1 MKHAILSLLLLV
13 SGIPGFAQKE
23 KVVETSD
30 RRKPDWIGR
39 SDASALSVTEVGETL
54 AEASARCMN
63 TIRQQVVTAIA
74 VNVSSTETM
83 TSRQIT
89 RDNLMSV
96 MTDYSSELMT
106 EAGQLPYLN
115 DLTLS
120 NAEAIYWER
129 IYSKRDKSYR
139 YEYSVRYPFS
149 EATRRQLIDAFLAI
163 DNAKVARMEALRGE
177 SETLTDLDRITPALN
192 ELDELERYFFD
203 AMRRN
208 EVVTLRRNF
217 LGLYSRISIE
227 VEEESLGRCIYSLT
241 LDGRRVTTSQQP
253 RLRSESA
260 IEMTVAPYEGGR
272 CLLTYNADYASP
284 RDINTLEI
292 RYPFGGGRVAR
303 TLYFDPSVEA
313 GGPNNENS
321 STH

>member
-1 MKHAILSLLLLV
+1 MKRVILCLLLLV
-13 SGIPGFAQKE
+13 SGFPGFAQKE
-23 KVVETSD
+23 KVVEASD

-39 SDASALSVTEVGETL
+39 SDASAFSVTEVGETL
-54 AEASARCMN
+54 AEASVRCMN

-74 VNVSSTETM
+74 INVSSTETM

-115 DLTLS
+115 NLTLS
-120 NAEAIYWER
+120 NAEATYWER
-129 IYSKRDKSYR
+129 IYSKKNKSYR

-149 EATRRQLIDAFLAI
+149 EETRRQLIDAFLAI
-163 DNAKVARMEALRGE
+163 DNAKAARLEALRKE
-177 SETLTDLDRITPALN
+177 SETLVNLDRITPALN

-203 AMRRN
+203 AVRRG
-208 EVVTLRRNF
+208 EVATLRRNF
-217 LGLYSRISIE
+217 QGLYNRISIE
-227 VEEESLGRCIYSLT
+227 VEEESLGRCLYSLR

-253 RLRSESA
+253 RLKSESA
-260 IEMTVAPYEGGR
+260 IEMTVAPCDDGR
-272 CLLTYNADYASP
+272 YLLTYNAAYASP

-292 RYPFGGGRVAR
+292 RYPFGGGRVTR
-303 TLYFDPSVEA
+303 TLYFDPSAETE
-313 GGPNNENS
+313 GSEQPK
-321 STH
+321 

>member
-1 MKHAILSLLLLV
+1 MKRPILCLLLLV
-13 SGIPGFAQKE
+13 FVLPGFAQKE
-23 KVVETSD
+23 KVVEASD
-30 RRKPDWIGR
+30 RHKPDWIGR
-39 SDASALSVTEVGETL
+39 SDASAFSVTEVGETL
-54 AEASARCMN
+54 AEASTRCLN

-106 EAGQLPYLN
+106 EAGKLPYLN

-120 NAEAIYWER
+120 NAEATYWER
-129 IYSKRDKSYR
+129 IYSKKEKSYR
-139 YEYSVRYPFS
+139 YEYSVRYPFT
-149 EATRRQLIDAFLAI
+149 EATRRRLIDAFLEI
-163 DNAKVARMEALRGE
+163 DNAKSARLAALRDE
-177 SETLTDLDRITPALN
+177 SEKLVDLDRITPALN

-203 AMRRN
+203 ATRRN

-217 LGLYSRISIE
+217 QGLYSRISID
-227 VEEESLGRCIYSLT
+227 VEAESLGRCVYSLR

-260 IEMTVAPYEGGR
+260 IEMTVAPCEGGR
-272 CLLTYNADYASP
+272 YLLTYNAAYASP

-292 RYPFGGGRVAR
+292 RYPFGGGRVLR
-303 TLYFDPSVEA
+303 TLYFDPSAETA
-313 GGPNNENS
+313 EPE
-321 STH
+321 HRK